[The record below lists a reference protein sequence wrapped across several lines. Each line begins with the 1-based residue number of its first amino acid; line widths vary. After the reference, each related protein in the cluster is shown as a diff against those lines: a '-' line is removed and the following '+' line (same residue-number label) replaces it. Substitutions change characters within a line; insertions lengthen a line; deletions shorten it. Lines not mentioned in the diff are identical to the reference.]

1 MFNYKMIVSYDGT
14 DYNGWQKQGNT
25 KNTIQGKMEHVL
37 RMITN
42 EDVEINGAGR
52 TDAGVHALGQTA
64 NFKLKKE
71 WNTEKLKDR
80 FNHNLPDDI
89 CILSLERADDRF
101 HSRLNAKSK
110 IYVYRIQN
118 SISTDVFNI
127 RYMYHMDKPLDLD
140 KMREAASYFA
150 GEHDFKSF
158 CSNKHMKKS
167 TVRIINSIDIVESDD
182 NKIEIIFNGNGFLYN
197 MVRIMTGTL
206 IEVGTGKRK
215 VSEMAEIL
223 EKRDRQAAGA
233 TAPACGLRLEKIFY

>member
-1 MFNYKMIVSYDGT
+1 MFNYRMTVTYDGT

-25 KNTIQGKMEHVL
+25 KNTIQGRMEQVL
-37 RMITN
+37 RMITD

-71 WNTEKLKDR
+71 WDTKRLIDR

-89 CILSLERADDRF
+89 CITELEKVEERF
-101 HSRLNAKSK
+101 HSRLNAKGK

-127 RYMYHMDKPLDLD
+127 RYMYHFDKTLNIEA
-140 KMREAASYFA
+140 MREAARYFV

-158 CSNKHMKKS
+158 CSNRHMKKS
-167 TVRIINSIDIVESDD
+167 TVRIIKSIDIVEND
-182 NKIEIIFNGNGFLYN
+182 NKIEIIYNGNGFLYN
-197 MVRIMTGTL
+197 MIRIITGTL
-206 IEVGTGKRK
+206 IEVGIGKRD
-215 VSEMAEIL
+215 VSEMTEIL
-223 EKRDRQAAGA
+223 KKKDRQAAGM